1 MQPGFLPGSCDLN
14 TSVSFI
20 VPVQDDINAIEALM
34 LAQADHYHADLGAAL
49 NLLLSSGGKRIRP
62 ALTMLLGKLL
72 NADRQRLLY
81 MGSAIELLH
90 TATLVHDDL
99 IDGALLRRG
108 TPTLNAHWSS
118 GATVLTGDFIF
129 ARAAEMAAS
138 TDSIEVMKL
147 FSRTLSTIVNGEL
160 TQLFLNRCKVD
171 RDGYLQRIYAK
182 TASLFETSAKSA
194 ALISESP
201 AEQVELARIFGYNI
215 GLAFQIID
223 DMLDFTAEQSKLGK
237 PVGSDLRQGIV
248 TLPAILF
255 AEQNPTDPDALA
267 LFEGICLDEK
277 DHMEQLISRITASNA
292 IRASHLVAKQ
302 YIETGLAA
310 LHQLPDTP
318 ERSALEDLAYYIVQR
333 EF

>member
-1 MQPGFLPGSCDLN
+1 
-14 TSVSFI
+14 
-20 VPVQDDINAIEALM
+20 M
-34 LAQADHYHADLGAAL
+34 L
-49 NLLLSSGGKRIRP
+49 K
-62 ALTMLLGKLL
+62 GKLL
-72 NADRQRLLY
+72 GADQQRLRC

-108 TPTLNAHWSS
+108 TPTLNAHWSA

-147 FSRTLSTIVNGEL
+147 FSRTLSIIVNGEL
-160 TQLFLNRCKVD
+160 TQLFLSRCKVD
-171 RDGYLQRIYAK
+171 RGGYLQRIYAK

-194 ALISESP
+194 ALISNCPS
-201 AEQVELARIFGYNI
+201 EQVELAGLFGYNI

-223 DMLDFTAEQSKLGK
+223 DMLDFTAEQSRLGK

-255 AEQNPTDPDALA
+255 AEQNPTDPDSRA
-267 LFEGICLDEK
+267 LFEGICLDEEK
-277 DHMEQLISRITASNA
+277 RMEDLITRISNSDA
-292 IRASHLVAKQ
+292 IRASHQEARR

-310 LHQLPDTP
+310 LRQLPNTS
-318 ERSALEDLAYYIVQR
+318 ERYALEDLANYIVQR
-333 EF
+333 DF